1 MQRRK
6 IRRRRDLSATY
17 VCKCLNVCIYFYM
30 PVDHR
35 HLGPDSLCS
44 IEAPNDAPFPDYI
57 YIYIYTDIDI
67 EPVCVR
73 ASVNLSQRHHVR
85 HRAAAAAAA
94 SQKVPGQLPLR
105 RLRLRGRGPRDHVG
119 GRLQLQHVLQEGLP
133 LARAPDQ
140 APDRRQGRGQAR
152 ALLLCLQAARL
163 PVLRQLRNHRH
174 GRLGY
179 VPSGGGNQREF
190 CAGHICMRRMVSW
203 TMLSRAKLSLFL
215 LRRDL

>member
-35 HLGPDSLCS
+35 HLGSDSLCS
-44 IEAPNDAPFPDYI
+44 IEAANDAPFPDN
-57 YIYIYTDIDI
+57 IYT
-67 EPVCVR
+67 EPVYVR
-73 ASVNLSQRHHVR
+73 ASVNLSQHHHVR
-85 HRAAAAAAA
+85 HRAAAAA